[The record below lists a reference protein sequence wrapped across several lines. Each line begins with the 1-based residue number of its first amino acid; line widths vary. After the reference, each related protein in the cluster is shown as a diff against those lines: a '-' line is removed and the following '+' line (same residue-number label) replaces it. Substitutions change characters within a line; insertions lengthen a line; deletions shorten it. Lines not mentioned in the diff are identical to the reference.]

1 MDERTVTAAEFAA
14 GCRELLD
21 EVAAGGG
28 AIVITIDGQPVARL
42 APCEETPGSFLGPDG
57 GRIEILGDIMA
68 PLEVEWEAE
77 VNPERV
83 IDPITWFG
91 GPVESEQ

>member
-1 MDERTVTAAEFAA
+1 MDERMVTAAEFAA

-28 AIVITIDGQPVARL
+28 AIVITRDGQPVARL
-42 APCEETPGSFLGPDG
+42 TPCRGPQGSLPGQDL

-68 PLEVEWEAE
+68 PLDAEWEAE

-91 GPVESEQ
+91 RRCERE

>member
-28 AIVITIDGQPVARL
+28 AIVITIDGQPAARL
-42 APCEETPGSFLGPDG
+42 ASCREGPGSFLGPDG
-57 GRIEILGDIMA
+57 GRIEILGAIMSPMEA
-68 PLEVEWEAE
+68 EWEAE

-91 GPVESEQ
+91 RPVESGQ

>member
-1 MDERTVTAAEFAA
+1 MVTAAEFAA

-28 AIVITIDGQPVARL
+28 AIVITIDGQPAARL
-42 APCEETPGSFLGPDG
+42 APCREGQSSFLGQDL

-68 PLEVEWEAE
+68 PLDVEWEAE

-91 GPVESEQ
+91 RPVESGQ

>member
-28 AIVITIDGQPVARL
+28 AIVITQDGQPVARL
-42 APCEETPGSFLGPDG
+42 APCREAPGFLGAAL
-57 GRIEILGDIMA
+57 GRYAIIGDITS

-77 VNPERV
+77 VNPDRV
-83 IDPITWFG
+83 LDPAAWEAKQ
-91 GPVESEQ
+91 VESG

>member
-1 MDERTVTAAEFAA
+1 MVTAAEFTA

-28 AIVITIDGQPVARL
+28 AIVITRDGQPVARL
-42 APCEETPGSFLGPDG
+42 APCREAPGSFPGQGL

-68 PLEVEWEAE
+68 PLDAEWEAE

-91 GPVESEQ
+91 RRVGE

>member
-21 EVAAGGG
+21 EVAAGSR
-28 AIVITIDGQPVARL
+28 AIVITRDGQPVARL
-42 APCEETPGSFLGPDG
+42 APCRKAEGFFGDG
-57 GRIEILGDIMA
+57 QGRYAIIGDITS

-77 VNPERV
+77 VNPDRV

-91 GPVESEQ
+91 RPVSE

>member
-1 MDERTVTAAEFAA
+1 MAERMVTAAEFAA

-28 AIVITIDGQPVARL
+28 AIVITIDGQPAARL
-42 APCEETPGSFLGPDG
+42 APCREGPGLLGQDL

-68 PLEVEWEAE
+68 PLDVEWEAE

-91 GPVESEQ
+91 RPVESEQ